1 MKSSIQYLREA
12 EERRV
17 GRARHDRDC
26 HLSGLA
32 SRYYVR
38 GAMDPRLSERG
49 AVEDYASA
57 VLRGRDPETALLS
70 VTDRAQIAGEV
81 LTGWE
86 AHRPDGR
93 AADRLLWLRYMA
105 GTVVEVREGKS

>member
-1 MKSSIQYLREA
+1 MKSSIQHLREA

-17 GRARHDRDC
+17 GRAQHDRDRR
-26 HLSGLA
+26 LSGLA

-38 GAMDPRLSERG
+38 GALDPRLRDRG

-70 VTDRAQIAGEV
+70 VTDRARIAGEV

-93 AADRLLWLRYMA
+93 ASDRLLWLRYMA
-105 GTVVEVREGKS
+105 GTVVEVREGQS